1 VTNQQ
6 NDPPRIG
13 APLRPP
19 PNQQEFTPHPTWMR
33 VLLAAFWIVGLLLAG
48 ATMPHIASD
57 ELAELYAMVTS
68 LTVRVAILERGQAHT
83 DAVVHRYIN
92 RAEEE
97 EQP

>member
-1 VTNQQ
+1 MMTTVVN
-6 NDPPRIG
+6 
-13 APLRPP
+13 PLRKT
-19 PNQQEFTPHPTWMR
+19 N
-33 VLLAAFWIVGLLLAG
+33 VDGVDAG

>member
-1 VTNQQ
+1 MTTVINPVRKTNA
-6 NDPPRIG
+6 DDAGDI
-13 APLRPP
+13 
-19 PNQQEFTPHPTWMR
+19 
-33 VLLAAFWIVGLLLAG
+33 AAK
-48 ATMPHIASD
+48 PHIASG
-57 ELAELYAMVTS
+57 ELADLYAMVTS